1 MTLLSVKQVSE
12 ILQKSEYSVRYRILG
27 YELPYVTVLGSKM
40 VEQEDLENYIKRNK
54 TMNVR

>member
-27 YELPYVTVLGSKM
+27 YELPYVSVLGSKM